1 MADVRTPPRVL
12 ATSDCERCRPGLVT
26 QPANT
31 VSSLAYVA
39 AGAGVL
45 VEARRRPATA
55 HPGAAAVGWSLV
67 AVGAGSVAYHGPGG
81 GVGRWLHDASLLA
94 MTGLVA
100 LSDVHAARGTAPSPG
115 QVAAVGA
122 PAGVAAH
129 PRVSGAAQAATAAG
143 GAGGR
148 DPPEPARRH
157 RRTVRPVRT
166 GGAARS
172 RPRCSPRGWR
182 CTSPGGPVARCAGPI
197 RCCRRTPAGTCCR
210 PPRCGCAPARRGR
223 T

>member
-1 MADVRTPPRVL
+1 MTDVRTPPRVL
-12 ATSDCERCRPGLVT
+12 ATSDCERCRPGIVT

-122 PAGVAAH
+122 AGGRGRPPVGQ
-129 PRVSGAAQAATAAG
+129 RG
-143 GAGGR
+143 GAGGDGGGAR
-148 DPPEPARRH
+148 WGPRSTGTCPAAPP
-157 RRTVRPVRT
+157 TVRPVRP

-172 RPRCSPRGWR
+172 RPRRSPRGWR

-223 T
+223 S